1 MWRIASR
8 FLTDLME
15 NTSFNFPTDTRVGP
29 GAISQLNV
37 TLLALGIHRPLVVTD
52 ARLLS
57 TEAYKKLAAA
67 LLPGEPDRDWFLH
80 SDVQP
85 NPTEAN
91 TRGAAELAL
100 AKGCDGVIG
109 LGGGSALDAA
119 KVCRILIKQ
128 PQLKLA
134 VYDWEADWSGLLPF
148 IAVPTTAG
156 TGSEVGRSGVVTPD
170 GSDSKG
176 MYFHPELLAR
186 CVFLDPEL
194 TTGLPA
200 GLTAA
205 TGLDALTHCIESF
218 TSPAFQPMC
227 DGIALEGIR
236 LIIRALPTA
245 IADGADLDARGQMLV
260 AAAMGGVA
268 FQKDLGAT
276 HSLAHPLSAICGV
289 HHGTANA
296 ICLPHVMRHN
306 ARQKPGVYRRIG
318 IACGLDVVSC
328 SDTDADELTVQFVD
342 DFIRRCGIP
351 TSLEEVGV
359 KEEHIE
365 ALSDQAWLDPCHQT
379 NPAPVSREDLK
390 ELFLK
395 AL

>member
-1 MWRIASR
+1 MDI
-8 FLTDLME
+8 
-15 NTSFNFPTDTRVGP
+15 TSFNFPTDTRVGP
-29 GAISQLNV
+29 GVIGQINE
-37 TLLALGIHRPLVVTD
+37 TLLSLGIHRPLVVTD
-52 ARLLS
+52 SGLLA
-57 TEAYKKLAAA
+57 TDAFKKLAGA

-80 SDVQP
+80 SGVQP
-85 NPTEAN
+85 NPTEEN

-100 AKGCDGVIG
+100 AKGCDGVVG

-134 VYDWEADWSGLLPF
+134 DYDWEADWSGLLPF
-148 IAVPTTAG
+148 IAIPTTAG

-170 GSDSKG
+170 GADSKG
-176 MYFHPELLAR
+176 MYFHPELLAK

-194 TTGLPA
+194 TTGLPP

-205 TGLDALTHCIESF
+205 TGLDALTHCIESY
-218 TSPAFQPMC
+218 TSPVFQPLC
-227 DGIALEGIR
+227 DGVALEGIA
-236 LIIRALPTA
+236 LIVRALPAA
-245 IADGADLDARGQMLV
+245 IANGSDLDARGRMLV

-276 HSLAHPLSAICGV
+276 PSLAHPLSALCGV

-296 ICLPHVMRHN
+296 ICLPHVMRFN
-306 ARQKPGVYRRIG
+306 AHRKPGVYRRIG
-318 IACGLDVVSC
+318 LVSGLDIVSC
-328 SDTDADELTVQFVD
+328 SDTEADEQTVQFID
-342 DFIRRCGIP
+342 DFIQRCGMP
-351 TSLEEVGV
+351 PSLEDVGV
-359 KEEHIE
+359 EEQHIE
-365 ALSDQAWLDPCHQT
+365 ALADQAWVDPCHQT
-379 NPAPVSREDLK
+379 NPVPVTREDLK

>member
-1 MWRIASR
+1 MDI
-8 FLTDLME
+8 
-15 NTSFNFPTDTRVGP
+15 TSFNFPTDTRVGP
-29 GAISQLNV
+29 GVIGQINE
-37 TLLALGIHRPLVVTD
+37 TLLSLGIHRPLVVTD
-52 ARLLS
+52 SGLLA
-57 TEAYKKLAAA
+57 TDAFKKLAGA

-80 SDVQP
+80 SGVQP
-85 NPTEAN
+85 NPTEEN

-100 AKGCDGVIG
+100 AKGCDGVVG

-134 VYDWEADWSGLLPF
+134 DYDWEADWSGLLPF
-148 IAVPTTAG
+148 IAIPTTAG

-170 GSDSKG
+170 GADSKG
-176 MYFHPELLAR
+176 MYFHPELLAK

-194 TTGLPA
+194 TTGLPP

-205 TGLDALTHCIESF
+205 TGLDALTHCIESY
-218 TSPAFQPMC
+218 TSPVFQPLC
-227 DGIALEGIR
+227 DGVALEGIA
-236 LIIRALPTA
+236 LIVRALPAA
-245 IADGADLDARGQMLV
+245 ITDGSDIDARGHMLG

-296 ICLPHVMRHN
+296 ICLPHVMRFN
-306 ARQKPGVYRRIG
+306 AHRKPGVYRRIG
-318 IACGLDVVSC
+318 LVSGLDIVSC
-328 SDTDADELTVQFVD
+328 SDTEADEQTVQFID
-342 DFIRRCGIP
+342 DFIQRCGMP
-351 TSLEEVGV
+351 PSLEDVGV
-359 KEEHIE
+359 EEQHIE
-365 ALSDQAWLDPCHQT
+365 ALADQAWVDPCHQT
-379 NPAPVSREDLK
+379 NPVPVTREDLK

>member
-306 ARQKPGVYRRIG
+306 TRQKPGVYRRIG

-342 DFIRRCGIP
+342 DFIRRCGMH

>member
-1 MWRIASR
+1 MDI
-8 FLTDLME
+8 
-15 NTSFNFPTDTRVGP
+15 TSFNFPTDTRVGP
-29 GAISQLNV
+29 GIISQLNE
-37 TLLALGIHRPLVVTD
+37 TLLALGIQRPLVVTD
-52 ARLLS
+52 SGLLA
-57 TEAYKKLAAA
+57 TDAFKKLAGA

-100 AKGCDGVIG
+100 AKGCDGVVG

-134 VYDWEADWSGLLPF
+134 DYDWEADWSGLLPF

-170 GSDSKG
+170 GADSKG
-176 MYFHPELLAR
+176 MYFHPELLAK

-194 TTGLPA
+194 TTGLPP

-205 TGLDALTHCIESF
+205 TGLDALTHCIESY
-218 TSPAFQPMC
+218 TSPVFQPLC
-227 DGIALEGIR
+227 DGVALEGIT
-236 LIIRALPTA
+236 LIVRALPAA
-245 IADGADLDARGQMLV
+245 IADGSDLDARGRMLV

-296 ICLPHVMRHN
+296 ICLPHVMRFN
-306 ARQKPGVYRRIG
+306 ARLKPGVYQRIG

-328 SDTDADELTVQFVD
+328 PDTEADEQTIHFID
-342 DFIRRCGIP
+342 DFIRRCGMP
-351 TSLEEVGV
+351 PSLEEVGA
-359 KEEHIE
+359 EEQHIE
-365 ALSDQAWLDPCHQT
+365 ALADQAWLDPCHQT
-379 NPAPVSREDLK
+379 NPVPVTREDLK

>member
-134 VYDWEADWSGLLPF
+134 DYDWEADWSGLLPF

-236 LIIRALPTA
+236 LIIHALPTA
-245 IADGADLDARGQMLV
+245 IAYGSDLDARGHMLV

-342 DFIRRCGIP
+342 DFIRRCGMPI
-351 TSLEEVGV
+351 SLEEVGV

-379 NPAPVSREDLK
+379 NPVPVSREDLK

>member
-1 MWRIASR
+1 MDI
-8 FLTDLME
+8 
-15 NTSFNFPTDTRVGP
+15 TSFNFPTDTRVGP
-29 GAISQLNV
+29 GVIGQINE
-37 TLLALGIHRPLVVTD
+37 TLLSLGIHRPLVVTD
-52 ARLLS
+52 SGLLA
-57 TEAYKKLAAA
+57 TDAFKKLAGA

-80 SDVQP
+80 SGVQP
-85 NPTEAN
+85 NPTEEN

-100 AKGCDGVIG
+100 AKGCDGVVG

-134 VYDWEADWSGLLPF
+134 DYDWEADWSGLLPF
-148 IAVPTTAG
+148 IAIPTTAG

-170 GSDSKG
+170 GADSKG
-176 MYFHPELLAR
+176 MYFHPELLAK

-194 TTGLPA
+194 TTGLPP

-205 TGLDALTHCIESF
+205 TGLDALTHCIESY
-218 TSPAFQPMC
+218 TSPVFQPLC
-227 DGIALEGIR
+227 DGVALEGIT
-236 LIIRALPTA
+236 LIVRALPAA
-245 IADGADLDARGQMLV
+245 IADGSDLDARGRMLV

-296 ICLPHVMRHN
+296 ICLPHVMRFN
-306 ARQKPGVYRRIG
+306 AHRKPGVYRRIG
-318 IACGLDVVSC
+318 LVSGLDIVSC
-328 SDTDADELTVQFVD
+328 SDTEADEQTVQFID
-342 DFIRRCGIP
+342 DFIQRCGMP
-351 TSLEEVGV
+351 PSLEDVGV
-359 KEEHIE
+359 EEQHIE
-365 ALSDQAWLDPCHQT
+365 ALADQAWVDPCHQT
-379 NPAPVSREDLK
+379 NPVPVTREDLK

>member
-1 MWRIASR
+1 MDI
-8 FLTDLME
+8 
-15 NTSFNFPTDTRVGP
+15 TSFNFPTDTRVGP
-29 GAISQLNV
+29 GVIGQINE
-37 TLLALGIHRPLVVTD
+37 TLLSLGIHRPLVVTD
-52 ARLLS
+52 SGLLA
-57 TEAYKKLAAA
+57 TDAFKKLGGA

-80 SDVQP
+80 SGVQP
-85 NPTEAN
+85 NPTEEN

-100 AKGCDGVIG
+100 AKGCDGVVG

-134 VYDWEADWSGLLPF
+134 DYDWEADWSGLLPF
-148 IAVPTTAG
+148 IAIPTTAG

-170 GSDSKG
+170 GADSKG
-176 MYFHPELLAR
+176 MYFHPELLAK

-194 TTGLPA
+194 TTGLPP

-205 TGLDALTHCIESF
+205 TGLDALTHCIESY
-218 TSPAFQPMC
+218 TSPVFQPLC
-227 DGIALEGIR
+227 DGVALEGIA
-236 LIIRALPTA
+236 LIVRALPAA
-245 IADGADLDARGQMLV
+245 ITDGSDIDARGHMLV

-296 ICLPHVMRHN
+296 ICLPHVMRFN
-306 ARQKPGVYRRIG
+306 AHRKPGVYRRIG
-318 IACGLDVVSC
+318 LASGLDIVSC
-328 SDTDADELTVQFVD
+328 SDTEADEQTVQFID
-342 DFIRRCGIP
+342 DFIQRCGMP
-351 TSLEEVGV
+351 PSLEDVGV
-359 KEEHIE
+359 EEQHIE
-365 ALSDQAWLDPCHQT
+365 ALADQAWVDPCHQT
-379 NPAPVSREDLK
+379 NPVPVTREDLK

>member
-1 MWRIASR
+1 
-8 FLTDLME
+8 ME

-29 GAISQLNV
+29 GAISQLNE

-52 ARLLS
+52 AGLLA
-57 TEAYKKLAAA
+57 TEAYKKLADA

-134 VYDWEADWSGLLPF
+134 DYDWEADWSGLLPF

-170 GSDSKG
+170 GGESKG
-176 MYFHPELLAR
+176 MYFHPELLAK

-194 TTGLPA
+194 TTGLPP

-218 TSPAFQPMC
+218 TSPVFQPLC
-227 DGIALEGIR
+227 DGIALEGIA
-236 LIIRALPTA
+236 LIVRALPTA
-245 IADGADLDARGQMLV
+245 ITDGSDLEARGRMLV

-318 IACGLDVVSC
+318 LAYGLDVVSC
-328 SDTDADELTVQFVD
+328 SDADADEQTIHFID
-342 DFIRRCGIP
+342 DFIRRCGMP
-351 TSLEEVGV
+351 PSLEEVGV

-379 NPAPVSREDLK
+379 NPVPVAREDLK
-390 ELFLK
+390 ALFLK

>member
-1 MWRIASR
+1 M
-8 FLTDLME
+8 
-15 NTSFNFPTDTRVGP
+15 
-29 GAISQLNV
+29 
-37 TLLALGIHRPLVVTD
+37 
-52 ARLLS
+52 
-57 TEAYKKLAAA
+57 
-67 LLPGEPDRDWFLH
+67 
-80 SDVQP
+80 
-85 NPTEAN
+85 
-91 TRGAAELAL
+91 
-100 AKGCDGVIG
+100 
-109 LGGGSALDAA
+109 
-119 KVCRILIKQ
+119 
-128 PQLKLA
+128 
-134 VYDWEADWSGLLPF
+134 
-148 IAVPTTAG
+148 
-156 TGSEVGRSGVVTPD
+156 
-170 GSDSKG
+170 
-176 MYFHPELLAR
+176 
-186 CVFLDPEL
+186 
-194 TTGLPA
+194 
-200 GLTAA
+200 TAA

-236 LIIRALPTA
+236 LIIHALPTA
-245 IADGADLDARGQMLV
+245 IADGADLDARGHMLV

-296 ICLPHVMRHN
+296 ICLSHVMRHN

-318 IACGLDVVSC
+318 TACGLDVVSC

-342 DFIRRCGIP
+342 DFIRRCGMP

-379 NPAPVSREDLK
+379 NPVPVSREDLK

>member
-1 MWRIASR
+1 MDI
-8 FLTDLME
+8 
-15 NTSFNFPTDTRVGP
+15 TSFNFPTDTRVGP
-29 GAISQLNV
+29 GVIGQINE
-37 TLLALGIHRPLVVTD
+37 TLLSLGIHRPLVVTD
-52 ARLLS
+52 SGLLA
-57 TEAYKKLAAA
+57 TDAFKKLVGA

-80 SDVQP
+80 SGVQP
-85 NPTEAN
+85 NPTEEN

-100 AKGCDGVIG
+100 AKGCDGVVG

-134 VYDWEADWSGLLPF
+134 DYDWEADWSGLLPF

-170 GSDSKG
+170 GADSKG
-176 MYFHPELLAR
+176 MYFHPELLAK

-194 TTGLPA
+194 TTGLPP

-205 TGLDALTHCIESF
+205 TGLDALTHCIESY
-218 TSPAFQPMC
+218 TSPVFQPLC
-227 DGIALEGIR
+227 DGVALEGIA
-236 LIIRALPTA
+236 LIVRALPAA
-245 IADGADLDARGQMLV
+245 ITDGSDIDARGHMLV

-296 ICLPHVMRHN
+296 ICLPHVMRFN
-306 ARQKPGVYRRIG
+306 AHRKPGVYRRIG
-318 IACGLDVVSC
+318 LASGLDIVSC
-328 SDTDADELTVQFVD
+328 SDTEADEQTVQFID
-342 DFIRRCGIP
+342 DFIQRCGMP
-351 TSLEEVGV
+351 PSLEDVGV
-359 KEEHIE
+359 EEQNIE
-365 ALSDQAWLDPCHQT
+365 ALADQAWVDPCHQT
-379 NPAPVSREDLK
+379 NPVSVTREDLK

>member
-1 MWRIASR
+1 MDI
-8 FLTDLME
+8 
-15 NTSFNFPTDTRVGP
+15 TSFNFPTDTRVGP
-29 GAISQLNV
+29 GVIGQINE
-37 TLLALGIHRPLVVTD
+37 TLLSLGIHRPLVVTD
-52 ARLLS
+52 AGLLA
-57 TEAYKKLAAA
+57 TDAFRKLADA

-80 SDVQP
+80 SGVQP
-85 NPTEAN
+85 NPTEEN

-100 AKGCDGVIG
+100 AKGCDGVVG

-134 VYDWEADWSGLLPF
+134 DYDWEADWSGLLPF

-170 GSDSKG
+170 GADSKG
-176 MYFHPELLAR
+176 MYFHPELLAK

-194 TTGLPA
+194 TTGLPP

-205 TGLDALTHCIESF
+205 TGLDALTHCIESY
-218 TSPAFQPMC
+218 TSPVFQPLC
-227 DGIALEGIR
+227 DGVALEGIA
-236 LIIRALPTA
+236 LIVRALPAA
-245 IADGADLDARGQMLV
+245 ITDGSDIDARGHMLV

-296 ICLPHVMRHN
+296 ICLPHVMRFN
-306 ARQKPGVYRRIG
+306 AHRKPGVYRRIG
-318 IACGLDVVSC
+318 LASGLDIVSC
-328 SDTDADELTVQFVD
+328 SDTEADEQTVQFID
-342 DFIRRCGIP
+342 DFIQRCGMP
-351 TSLEEVGV
+351 PSLEDVGV
-359 KEEHIE
+359 EEQHIE
-365 ALSDQAWLDPCHQT
+365 ALADQAWVDPCHQT
-379 NPAPVSREDLK
+379 NPVPVTREDLK

>member
-1 MWRIASR
+1 MD
-8 FLTDLME
+8 T
-15 NTSFNFPTDTRVGP
+15 TSFNFPTDTRVGP
-29 GAISQLNV
+29 GVISQLNE
-37 TLLALGIHRPLVVTD
+37 TLLALGIQRPLVVTD
-52 ARLLS
+52 SGLLA
-57 TEAYKKLAAA
+57 TDAFKKLGGA

-134 VYDWEADWSGLLPF
+134 DYDWEADWSGLLPF

-170 GSDSKG
+170 GAGSKG
-176 MYFHPELLAR
+176 MFFHPELLAK

-194 TTGLPA
+194 TTGLPP

-205 TGLDALTHCIESF
+205 TGLDALTHCIESY
-218 TSPAFQPMC
+218 TSPVFQPLC
-227 DGIALEGIR
+227 DGIALIV
-236 LIIRALPTA
+236 RALPAA
-245 IADGADLDARGQMLV
+245 ITDGSDIDARGHMLV

-296 ICLPHVMRHN
+296 ICLPHVMRFN
-306 ARQKPGVYRRIG
+306 AHRKPGVYRRIG
-318 IACGLDVVSC
+318 LASGLDIVSC
-328 SDTDADELTVQFVD
+328 SDTEADEQTVQFID
-342 DFIRRCGIP
+342 DFIQRCGMP
-351 TSLEEVGV
+351 PSLEDVGV
-359 KEEHIE
+359 EEQNIE
-365 ALSDQAWLDPCHQT
+365 ALADQAWVDPCHQT
-379 NPAPVSREDLK
+379 NPVSVTREDLK

>member
-1 MWRIASR
+1 MDI
-8 FLTDLME
+8 
-15 NTSFNFPTDTRVGP
+15 TSFNFPTDTRVGP
-29 GAISQLNV
+29 GVIGQINE
-37 TLLALGIHRPLVVTD
+37 TLLSLGIHRPLVVTD
-52 ARLLS
+52 SGLLA
-57 TEAYKKLAAA
+57 TDAFKKLAGA

-80 SDVQP
+80 SGVQP
-85 NPTEAN
+85 NPTEEN

-100 AKGCDGVIG
+100 AKGCDGVVG

-134 VYDWEADWSGLLPF
+134 DYDWEADWSGLLPF
-148 IAVPTTAG
+148 IAIPTTAG

-170 GSDSKG
+170 GADSKG
-176 MYFHPELLAR
+176 MYFHPELLAK

-194 TTGLPA
+194 TTGLPP

-205 TGLDALTHCIESF
+205 TGLDALTHCIESY
-218 TSPAFQPMC
+218 TSPVFQPLC
-227 DGIALEGIR
+227 DGVALEGIA
-236 LIIRALPTA
+236 LIVRALPAA
-245 IADGADLDARGQMLV
+245 ITDGSDIDARGHMLV

-296 ICLPHVMRHN
+296 ICLPHVMRFN
-306 ARQKPGVYRRIG
+306 AHRKPGVYRRIG
-318 IACGLDVVSC
+318 LASGLDIVSC
-328 SDTDADELTVQFVD
+328 SDTEADEQTVQFID
-342 DFIRRCGIP
+342 DFIQRCGMP
-351 TSLEEVGV
+351 PSLEDVGV
-359 KEEHIE
+359 EEQHIE
-365 ALSDQAWLDPCHQT
+365 ALADQAWVDPCHQT
-379 NPAPVSREDLK
+379 NPVPVTREDLK

>member
-1 MWRIASR
+1 M
-8 FLTDLME
+8 DV
-15 NTSFNFPTDTRVGP
+15 TSFSFPTNVLTGT
-29 GAISQLNV
+29 GAINRINKM
-37 TLLALGIHRPLVVTD
+37 LLALEIHRPLVVTD
-52 ARLLS
+52 AGLLT
-57 TEAYKKLAAA
+57 TEAYGKLAAA
-67 LLPGEPDRDWFLH
+67 LLPGEPERDWFLF

-91 TRGAAELAL
+91 TRAAAELAL

-128 PQLKLA
+128 PDLKLA
-134 VYDWEADWSGLLPF
+134 DYDWEADWSGLLPF

-170 GSDSKG
+170 GAGSKG

-194 TTGLPA
+194 TVGLPP

-218 TSPAFQPMC
+218 TSPVFQPMC
-227 DGIALEGIR
+227 DGIALEGIT
-236 LIIRALPTA
+236 LIVRSLPAA
-245 IADGADLDARGQMLV
+245 IANGNDLNARSDMLV

-306 ARQKPGVYRRIG
+306 ARKKTGVYRRIG
-318 IACGLDVVSC
+318 LACGLDVVSC
-328 SDTDADELTVQFVD
+328 SDADADELTIQFIN
-342 DFIRRCGIP
+342 DFILRCGTP

-359 KEEHIE
+359 NENHIE

-379 NPAPVSREDLK
+379 NPVPVTREDLK

>member
-1 MWRIASR
+1 MDI
-8 FLTDLME
+8 
-15 NTSFNFPTDTRVGP
+15 TSFNFPTDTRVGP
-29 GAISQLNV
+29 GVIGQLNE

-52 ARLLS
+52 TGLL
-57 TEAYKKLAAA
+57 TTDAFRKLAGA

-91 TRGAAELAL
+91 TRGAAEFAL

-109 LGGGSALDAA
+109 IGGGSALDAA

-134 VYDWEADWSGLLPF
+134 DYNWEADWSGLLPF

-170 GSDSKG
+170 GADSKG

-194 TTGLPA
+194 TTGLPP

-205 TGLDALTHCIESF
+205 TGLDALTHCVESY
-218 TSPAFQPMC
+218 TSPVFQPLC
-227 DGIALEGIR
+227 DGIALEGIS
-236 LIIRALPTA
+236 LIVHALPTA
-245 IADGADLDARGQMLV
+245 IADGSDLDARGRMLV

-296 ICLPHVMRHN
+296 ICLPHVMRFN
-306 ARQKPGVYRRIG
+306 ARLKPGVYRRIG

-328 SDTDADELTVQFVD
+328 PDNEADEQTIHFID
-342 DFIRRCGIP
+342 DFIRRCGMP
-351 TSLEEVGV
+351 PSLEDVGV
-359 KEEHIE
+359 EEHHIE
-365 ALSDQAWLDPCHQT
+365 ALADQAWIDPCHQT
-379 NPAPVSREDLK
+379 NPVPVTREDLK

-395 AL
+395 TL

>member
-1 MWRIASR
+1 
-8 FLTDLME
+8 
-15 NTSFNFPTDTRVGP
+15 
-29 GAISQLNV
+29 
-37 TLLALGIHRPLVVTD
+37 VTD
-52 ARLLS
+52 AGLLS

-91 TRGAAELAL
+91 PRGAAELAL

-134 VYDWEADWSGLLPF
+134 DYDWEADWSGLLPF

-218 TSPAFQPMC
+218 TSPAFQPLC
-227 DGIALEGIR
+227 DGIALEGIA
-236 LIIRALPTA
+236 LIVRALPTA
-245 IADGADLDARGQMLV
+245 IADGADLDARGHMLV

-328 SDTDADELTVQFVD
+328 SDTDADELTVHFVD
-342 DFIRRCGIP
+342 DFIRRCGMH

-379 NPAPVSREDLK
+379 NPVPVSREDLK

>member
-1 MWRIASR
+1 
-8 FLTDLME
+8 ME
-15 NTSFNFPTDTRVGP
+15 TSSFSFPTNVLS
-29 GAISQLNV
+29 GAGVIDRLRGM
-37 TLLALGIHRPLVVTD
+37 LPALGIHRPLVLTD
-52 ARLLS
+52 AGLLS
-57 TEAYKKLAAA
+57 TAAYKKLAAA

-134 VYDWEADWSGLLPF
+134 DYDWEADWSGLLPF

-218 TSPAFQPMC
+218 TSPAFQPLC
-227 DGIALEGIR
+227 DGIALEGIA
-236 LIIRALPTA
+236 LIVRALPTA
-245 IADGADLDARGQMLV
+245 IADGADLDARGHMLV

-342 DFIRRCGIP
+342 DFIRRCGMP

-379 NPAPVSREDLK
+379 NPVPVSREDLK

>member
-1 MWRIASR
+1 MDI
-8 FLTDLME
+8 
-15 NTSFNFPTDTRVGP
+15 TSFNFPTDTRVGP
-29 GAISQLNV
+29 GVIGQINE
-37 TLLALGIHRPLVVTD
+37 TLLSLGIHRPLVVTD
-52 ARLLS
+52 SGLLA
-57 TEAYKKLAAA
+57 TDAFKKLAGA

-80 SDVQP
+80 SGVQP
-85 NPTEAN
+85 NPTEEN

-100 AKGCDGVIG
+100 AKGCDGVVG

-134 VYDWEADWSGLLPF
+134 DYDWEADWSGLLPF

-170 GSDSKG
+170 GADSKG
-176 MYFHPELLAR
+176 MYFHPELLAK

-194 TTGLPA
+194 TTGLPP

-205 TGLDALTHCIESF
+205 TGLDALTHCIESY
-218 TSPAFQPMC
+218 TSPVFQPLC
-227 DGIALEGIR
+227 DGVALEGIA
-236 LIIRALPTA
+236 LIVRALPAA
-245 IADGADLDARGQMLV
+245 ITDGSDIDARGHMLV

-296 ICLPHVMRHN
+296 ICLPHVMRFN
-306 ARQKPGVYRRIG
+306 AHRKPGVYRRIG
-318 IACGLDVVSC
+318 LASGLDIVSC
-328 SDTDADELTVQFVD
+328 SDTEADEQTVQFID
-342 DFIRRCGIP
+342 DFIQRCGMP
-351 TSLEEVGV
+351 PSLEDVGV
-359 KEEHIE
+359 EEQHIE
-365 ALSDQAWLDPCHQT
+365 ALADQAWVDPCHQT
-379 NPAPVSREDLK
+379 NPVPVTREDLK

>member
-1 MWRIASR
+1 
-8 FLTDLME
+8 ME
-15 NTSFNFPTDTRVGP
+15 TSSFSFPTNVLS
-29 GAISQLNV
+29 GAGVIDRLRGM
-37 TLLALGIHRPLVVTD
+37 LPALGIHRPLVVTD
-52 ARLLS
+52 AGLLS

-134 VYDWEADWSGLLPF
+134 DYDWEADWSGLLPF

-176 MYFHPELLAR
+176 MYFHPELLAC

-218 TSPAFQPMC
+218 TSPAFQPLC
-227 DGIALEGIR
+227 DGIALEGIA
-236 LIIRALPTA
+236 LIVRALPTA
-245 IADGADLDARGQMLV
+245 IADGADLDARGHMLV

-276 HSLAHPLSAICGV
+276 HSLAHPLSAICCV

-328 SDTDADELTVQFVD
+328 SDTDADELTVHFVD
-342 DFIRRCGIP
+342 DFIRRCGMH

-379 NPAPVSREDLK
+379 NPVPVSREDLK

>member
-1 MWRIASR
+1 MDI
-8 FLTDLME
+8 
-15 NTSFNFPTDTRVGP
+15 TSFNFPTDTRVGP
-29 GAISQLNV
+29 GVISQLNE
-37 TLLALGIHRPLVVTD
+37 TLLALGIQRPLVVTD
-52 ARLLS
+52 SGLLA
-57 TEAYKKLAAA
+57 TDAFKKLAGA

-100 AKGCDGVIG
+100 AKGCDGVVG

-134 VYDWEADWSGLLPF
+134 DYDWEADWRGLLPF
-148 IAVPTTAG
+148 IAIPTTAG

-170 GSDSKG
+170 GAGSKG
-176 MYFHPELLAR
+176 MFFHPELLAK

-194 TTGLPA
+194 TTGLPP

-205 TGLDALTHCIESF
+205 TGLDALTHCIESY
-218 TSPAFQPMC
+218 TSPVFQPLC
-227 DGIALEGIR
+227 DGIALEGIA
-236 LIIRALPTA
+236 LIVRALPAA
-245 IADGADLDARGQMLV
+245 IADGSNLDARGRMLV

-296 ICLPHVMRHN
+296 ICLPHVMRFN
-306 ARQKPGVYRRIG
+306 SRLKPGVYQRIG

-328 SDTDADELTVQFVD
+328 SDTEADEQTIHFTD
-342 DFIRRCGIP
+342 DFIRRCGMP
-351 TSLEEVGV
+351 PSLEEVGA
-359 KEEHIE
+359 EEQHIE
-365 ALSDQAWLDPCHQT
+365 ALADQAWLDPCHQT
-379 NPAPVSREDLK
+379 NPVPVKREDLK

>member
-1 MWRIASR
+1 M
-8 FLTDLME
+8 L
-15 NTSFNFPTDTRVGP
+15 P
-29 GAISQLNV
+29 
-37 TLLALGIHRPLVVTD
+37 ALGIHRPLVVTD
-52 ARLLS
+52 AGLLS

-134 VYDWEADWSGLLPF
+134 DYDWEADWSGLLPF

-200 GLTAA
+200 RLTAA

-245 IADGADLDARGQMLV
+245 IADGADLDARGHMLV

-328 SDTDADELTVQFVD
+328 SDTDADELTVHFVD
-342 DFIRRCGIP
+342 DFIRRCGMH

-379 NPAPVSREDLK
+379 NPVPVSREDLK

>member
-1 MWRIASR
+1 
-8 FLTDLME
+8 ME
-15 NTSFNFPTDTRVGP
+15 TTSFSFPTNILS
-29 GAISQLNV
+29 GAGIIDRLGGML
-37 TLLALGIHRPLVVTD
+37 TALGIKRPLVVTD
-52 ARLLS
+52 DGLLD
-57 TEAYKKLAAA
+57 TDAYKKLATA
-67 LLPGEPDRDWFLH
+67 LLPGEPGRNWFLF
-80 SDVQP
+80 SNVQP

-91 TRGAAELAL
+91 SRDAAEMAL
-100 AKGCDGVIG
+100 AKDCDGVIG

-119 KVCRILIKQ
+119 KVCRIIIKK

-134 VYDWEADWSGLLPF
+134 DYDWEEDWSGLLPF
-148 IAVPTTAG
+148 IAIPTTAG

-170 GSDSKG
+170 GADSKG
-176 MYFHPELLAR
+176 MFFHPELLAR

-194 TTGLPA
+194 TISLPA

-205 TGLDALTHCIESF
+205 TGLDALTHCIESY

-245 IADGADLDARGQMLV
+245 IADGSDLDARGHMLV

-306 ARQKPGVYRRIG
+306 ARQKPGVYRRCG
-318 IACGLDVVSC
+318 LTCGLDVASC
-328 SDTDADELTVQFVD
+328 SDTDADALTIQFID
-342 DFIRRCGIP
+342 DFIRRCGMPI
-351 TSLEEVGV
+351 SLEEVGV
-359 KEEHIE
+359 KEEHID

-379 NPAPVSREDLK
+379 NPVPVSREDLK

>member
-1 MWRIASR
+1 
-8 FLTDLME
+8 ME
-15 NTSFNFPTDTRVGP
+15 PTSFSFPTNVLS
-29 GAISQLNV
+29 GAGVIDRLRGM
-37 TLLALGIHRPLVVTD
+37 LPALGIHRPLVVTD
-52 ARLLS
+52 AGLLA
-57 TEAYKKLAAA
+57 TDAYKKLTAA

-134 VYDWEADWSGLLPF
+134 DYDWEADWSGLLPF

-218 TSPAFQPMC
+218 TSPAFQPLC
-227 DGIALEGIR
+227 DGIALEGIA
-236 LIIRALPTA
+236 LIVRALPTA
-245 IADGADLDARGQMLV
+245 ITDGADLDARGHMLV

-328 SDTDADELTVQFVD
+328 SDTDADELTVHFVD
-342 DFIRRCGIP
+342 DFIRRCGMH

-379 NPAPVSREDLK
+379 NPVPVSREDLK

>member
-1 MWRIASR
+1 MD
-8 FLTDLME
+8 T
-15 NTSFNFPTDTRVGP
+15 TSFNFPTDTRVGP
-29 GAISQLNV
+29 GVISQLNE
-37 TLLALGIHRPLVVTD
+37 TLLALGIQRPLVVTD
-52 ARLLS
+52 SGLLA
-57 TEAYKKLAAA
+57 TNAFKKLAGA

-134 VYDWEADWSGLLPF
+134 DYDWEADWSGLLPF
-148 IAVPTTAG
+148 IAIPTTAG

-170 GSDSKG
+170 GAGSKG
-176 MYFHPELLAR
+176 MFFHPELLAK

-194 TTGLPA
+194 TTGLPP

-205 TGLDALTHCIESF
+205 TGLDALTHCIESY
-218 TSPAFQPMC
+218 TSPVFQPLC
-227 DGIALEGIR
+227 DGIALEGIA
-236 LIIRALPTA
+236 LIIHALPA
-245 IADGADLDARGQMLV
+245 AVADGSDIDARGHMLV

-296 ICLPHVMRHN
+296 ICLPHVMRFN
-306 ARQKPGVYRRIG
+306 ARRKPGVYRRIG

-328 SDTDADELTVQFVD
+328 SDAEADGQTIQFID
-342 DFIRRCGIP
+342 DFNAARRRHLRTSALRSNTLRRWPTRRGLIP
-351 TSLEEVGV
+351 AT
-359 KEEHIE
+359 KPI
-365 ALSDQAWLDPCHQT
+365 PCR
-379 NPAPVSREDLK
+379 SR
-390 ELFLK
+390 
-395 AL
+395 ARI

>member
-1 MWRIASR
+1 MDI
-8 FLTDLME
+8 
-15 NTSFNFPTDTRVGP
+15 TSFNFPTDTRVGP
-29 GAISQLNV
+29 GVIGQLNK

-52 ARLLS
+52 AGLLA
-57 TEAYKKLAAA
+57 TDAFRKLADA

-109 LGGGSALDAA
+109 IGGGSSLDAA

-134 VYDWEADWSGLLPF
+134 DYDWEADWSGLLPF

-170 GSDSKG
+170 GANSKG
-176 MYFHPELLAR
+176 MYFHPELLAK

-194 TTGLPA
+194 TTGLPT

-205 TGLDALTHCIESF
+205 TGLDALTHCIESY
-218 TSPAFQPMC
+218 TSPVFQPLC
-227 DGIALEGIR
+227 DGIALEGIT
-236 LIIRALPTA
+236 LIVRALPA
-245 IADGADLDARGQMLV
+245 VIADGSDLDARGRMLV

-296 ICLPHVMRHN
+296 ICLPHVMRFN
-306 ARQKPGVYRRIG
+306 ARQTPGVYRRIG
-318 IACGLDVVSC
+318 LACGLDAVSC
-328 SDTDADELTVQFVD
+328 PDTEADEQTIHFID
-342 DFIRRCGIP
+342 DFIRRCGMP
-351 TSLEEVGV
+351 PSLEEVGV
-359 KEEHIE
+359 EEQHIE
-365 ALSDQAWLDPCHQT
+365 ALADQAWLDPCHQT
-379 NPAPVSREDLK
+379 NPVPVNREDLK

-395 AL
+395 SL

>member
-1 MWRIASR
+1 MDI
-8 FLTDLME
+8 
-15 NTSFNFPTDTRVGP
+15 TSFNFPTDTRVGP
-29 GAISQLNV
+29 GVIGQINE
-37 TLLALGIHRPLVVTD
+37 TLLSLGIHRPLVVTD
-52 ARLLS
+52 SGLLA
-57 TEAYKKLAAA
+57 TDAFKKLAGA

-80 SDVQP
+80 SGVQP
-85 NPTEAN
+85 NPTEEN

-100 AKGCDGVIG
+100 AKGCDGVVG

-134 VYDWEADWSGLLPF
+134 DYDWEADWSGLLPF
-148 IAVPTTAG
+148 IAIPTTAG

-170 GSDSKG
+170 GADSKG
-176 MYFHPELLAR
+176 MYFHPELLAK

-194 TTGLPA
+194 TTGLPP

-205 TGLDALTHCIESF
+205 TGLDALTHCIESY
-218 TSPAFQPMC
+218 TSPVFQPLC
-227 DGIALEGIR
+227 DGVALEGIA
-236 LIIRALPTA
+236 LIVRALPAA
-245 IADGADLDARGQMLV
+245 ITDGSDIDARGHMLV

-296 ICLPHVMRHN
+296 ICLPHVMRFN
-306 ARQKPGVYRRIG
+306 AHRKPGVYRRIG
-318 IACGLDVVSC
+318 LVSGLDIVSC
-328 SDTDADELTVQFVD
+328 SDTEADEQTVQFID
-342 DFIRRCGIP
+342 DFIQRCGMP
-351 TSLEEVGV
+351 PSLEDVGV
-359 KEEHIE
+359 EEQHIE
-365 ALSDQAWLDPCHQT
+365 VLADQAWVDPCHQT
-379 NPAPVSREDLK
+379 NPVPVTREDLK

>member
-1 MWRIASR
+1 MD
-8 FLTDLME
+8 T
-15 NTSFNFPTDTRVGP
+15 TSFNFPTDTRVGS
-29 GAISQLNV
+29 GVISQLNE
-37 TLLALGIHRPLVVTD
+37 TRLSLGIHRPLVVTD
-52 ARLLS
+52 SGLIETDAFKR
-57 TEAYKKLAAA
+57 LAAA
-67 LLPGEPDRDWFLH
+67 LLPGEPERDWFLH

-100 AKGCDGVIG
+100 ANGCDGVIG

-128 PQLKLA
+128 PQFKLA
-134 VYDWEADWSGLLPF
+134 DYDWEADWSGLLPF
-148 IAVPTTAG
+148 IAIPTTAG

-170 GSDSKG
+170 GGESKG
-176 MYFHPELLAR
+176 MYFHPELLAK

-194 TTGLPA
+194 TTGLPP

-205 TGLDALTHCIESF
+205 TGLDALTHCIESY
-218 TSPAFQPMC
+218 TSPVFQPLC
-227 DGIALEGIR
+227 DGIALEGIE
-236 LIIRALPTA
+236 LIVHALPAA
-245 IADGADLDARGQMLV
+245 ITDGSDLDARGQMLV

-296 ICLPHVMRHN
+296 ICLPPVMRFN
-306 ARQKPGVYRRIG
+306 AQKKPGVYRRIG
-318 IACGLDVVSC
+318 LACGLDVVSC
-328 SDTDADELTVQFVD
+328 SDADADEQTIHFID
-342 DFIRRCGIP
+342 DFIRRCGMP
-351 TSLEEVGV
+351 PSLEEVGV
-359 KEEHIE
+359 EEQHIE
-365 ALSDQAWLDPCHQT
+365 ALADQAWLDPCHQT
-379 NPAPVSREDLK
+379 NPVTVTREDLK

>member
-1 MWRIASR
+1 MD
-8 FLTDLME
+8 T
-15 NTSFNFPTDTRVGP
+15 TSFNFPTDTRVGP
-29 GAISQLNV
+29 GVISQLNE
-37 TLLALGIHRPLVVTD
+37 TLLALGIQRPLVVTD
-52 ARLLS
+52 SGLLA
-57 TEAYKKLAAA
+57 TDAFKKLAGA

-100 AKGCDGVIG
+100 AKGCDGVVG

-134 VYDWEADWSGLLPF
+134 DYDWEADGSGLLPF
-148 IAVPTTAG
+148 IAIPTTAG

-170 GSDSKG
+170 GAGSKG
-176 MYFHPELLAR
+176 MFFHPELLAK

-194 TTGLPA
+194 TTGLPP

-205 TGLDALTHCIESF
+205 TGLDALTHCIESY
-218 TSPAFQPMC
+218 TSPVFQPLC
-227 DGIALEGIR
+227 DGIALEGIA
-236 LIIRALPTA
+236 LIIHALPA
-245 IADGADLDARGQMLV
+245 AVADGSDIDARGHMLV

-276 HSLAHPLSAICGV
+276 HSLAHPLSAICGA

-296 ICLPHVMRHN
+296 ICLPHVMRFN
-306 ARQKPGVYRRIG
+306 AQRKPGVYRRIG
-318 IACGLDVVSC
+318 LACELDVVSC
-328 SDTDADELTVQFVD
+328 SAAEAAGQNIQFID
-342 DFIRRCGIP
+342 DFIQRCGMP
-351 TSLEEVGV
+351 PSLEDVGV
-359 KEEHIE
+359 EEQHIE
-365 ALSDQAWLDPCHQT
+365 ALADQAWVDPCHQT
-379 NPAPVSREDLK
+379 NPVPVTREDLK

>member
-1 MWRIASR
+1 MDI
-8 FLTDLME
+8 
-15 NTSFNFPTDTRVGP
+15 TSFNFPTDTRVGP
-29 GAISQLNV
+29 GVIGQINE
-37 TLLALGIHRPLVVTD
+37 TLLSLGIHRPLVVTD
-52 ARLLS
+52 SGLLA
-57 TEAYKKLAAA
+57 TDAFKKLAGA

-80 SDVQP
+80 SGVQP
-85 NPTEAN
+85 NPTEEN

-100 AKGCDGVIG
+100 AKGCDGVVG

-134 VYDWEADWSGLLPF
+134 DYDWEADWSGLLPF
-148 IAVPTTAG
+148 IAIPTTAG

-170 GSDSKG
+170 GADSKG
-176 MYFHPELLAR
+176 MYFHPELLAK

-194 TTGLPA
+194 TTGLPP

-205 TGLDALTHCIESF
+205 TGLDALTHCIESY
-218 TSPAFQPMC
+218 TSPVFQPLC
-227 DGIALEGIR
+227 DGVALEGIA
-236 LIIRALPTA
+236 LIVRALPAA
-245 IADGADLDARGQMLV
+245 ITDGSDIAARGHMLV

-296 ICLPHVMRHN
+296 ICLPHVMRFN
-306 ARQKPGVYRRIG
+306 AHRKPGVYRRIG
-318 IACGLDVVSC
+318 LVSGLDIVSC
-328 SDTDADELTVQFVD
+328 SDTEADEQTVQFID
-342 DFIRRCGIP
+342 DFIQRCGMP
-351 TSLEEVGV
+351 PSLEDVGV
-359 KEEHIE
+359 EEQHIE
-365 ALSDQAWLDPCHQT
+365 ALADQAWVDPCHQT
-379 NPAPVSREDLK
+379 NPVPVTREDLK

>member
-1 MWRIASR
+1 MDI
-8 FLTDLME
+8 
-15 NTSFNFPTDTRVGP
+15 TSFNFPTDTRVGP
-29 GAISQLNV
+29 GVIGQINE
-37 TLLALGIHRPLVVTD
+37 TLLSLGIHRPLVVPD
-52 ARLLS
+52 SGLL
-57 TEAYKKLAAA
+57 APAAFKKLADA

-100 AKGCDGVIG
+100 AKGCDGIIG

-134 VYDWEADWSGLLPF
+134 DYDWEADWSGLLPF
-148 IAVPTTAG
+148 IAIPTTAG

-170 GSDSKG
+170 GADSKG
-176 MYFHPELLAR
+176 MYFHPELLAK

-194 TTGLPA
+194 TTGLPP

-205 TGLDALTHCIESF
+205 TGLDALTHCIESY
-218 TSPAFQPMC
+218 TSPVFQPLC
-227 DGIALEGIR
+227 DGVALEGIA
-236 LIIRALPTA
+236 LIVRALPAA
-245 IADGADLDARGQMLV
+245 ITDGSDIDARGHMLV

-296 ICLPHVMRHN
+296 ICLPHVMRFN
-306 ARQKPGVYRRIG
+306 AHRKPGVYRRIG
-318 IACGLDVVSC
+318 LVSGLDIVSC
-328 SDTDADELTVQFVD
+328 SDTEADEQTVQFID
-342 DFIRRCGIP
+342 DFIQRCGMP
-351 TSLEEVGV
+351 PSLEDVGV
-359 KEEHIE
+359 EEQHIE
-365 ALSDQAWLDPCHQT
+365 ALADQAWVDPCHQT
-379 NPAPVSREDLK
+379 NPVPVTREDLK

>member
-1 MWRIASR
+1 
-8 FLTDLME
+8 ME

-52 ARLLS
+52 AGLLA
-57 TEAYKKLAAA
+57 TDAYKKLAAA

-134 VYDWEADWSGLLPF
+134 DYDWEADWSGLLPF

-236 LIIRALPTA
+236 LIIHALPTA
-245 IADGADLDARGQMLV
+245 IADGADLDARGHMLV

-328 SDTDADELTVQFVD
+328 SDTDADELTVHFVD
-342 DFIRRCGIP
+342 DFIRRCGMH

-379 NPAPVSREDLK
+379 NPVPVSREDLK